1 LACLF
6 YFFRLETQTQLD
18 QYFTK
23 LTDSI
28 ETYIRMNDPSKL
40 FRRTR
45 ILLLQ
50 KTINPTVLH
59 ESIENGHG
67 RLVFIFIEQIIDI
80 PSANRLLEARN
91 MNGETVLLV
100 AGRFCEW
107 RIVEFILK
115 KRPNYISQMNK
126 QGQTI
131 VTILANYI
139 AKQKA
144 KIGNNTEKTNRC
156 KLI

>member
-1 LACLF
+1 M
-6 YFFRLETQTQLD
+6 
-18 QYFTK
+18 TK

-28 ETYIRMNDPSKL
+28 ETYIRTNDPSKL

-50 KTINPTVLH
+50 KTINPTLLH

-67 RLVFIFIEQIIDI
+67 RIVLAFIEQIIDM
-80 PSANRLLEARN
+80 PSANRLFEARN
-91 MNGETVLLV
+91 MNHETLLLL

-107 RIVEFILK
+107 QIVELILK

-144 KIGNNTEKTNRC
+144 KIVTNTEKTNRC
-156 KLI
+156 KLIQREFH